1 MIQGAKELIED
12 YYNLPVE
19 KIKLNHT
26 KKKFCSGVIKIIDKY
41 FSNSKLE
48 NPEE

>member
-19 KIKLNHT
+19 KIKLSQN
-26 KKKFCSGVIKIIDKY
+26 KKKFC
-41 FSNSKLE
+41 
-48 NPEE
+48 